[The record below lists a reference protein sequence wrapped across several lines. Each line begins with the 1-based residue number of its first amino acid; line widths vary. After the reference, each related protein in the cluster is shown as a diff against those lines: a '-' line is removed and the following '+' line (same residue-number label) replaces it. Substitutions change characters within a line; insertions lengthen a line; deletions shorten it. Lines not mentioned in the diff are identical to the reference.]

1 MNATRSSPRTLPGR
15 LRVTAVYALVGAL
28 VVFSRPSPGTV
39 SLGFSFVALG
49 EALRVWAAGHLRKT
63 VRLVTSGPYRYS
75 RNPLYLGRLL
85 IFTGVAI
92 MAWLPRGGTFGVL
105 AAGWIV
111 FFAYYLPRKE
121 RVESARL
128 RALHGAAYDHY
139 RDAVGALF
147 PKLSPYRGGEDA
159 GWSSERMLA
168 NREHWMIVAIV
179 ALTLVLLAH
188 AYQIETGAAL
198 QFLGDPP

>member
-1 MNATRSSPRTLPGR
+1 
-15 LRVTAVYALVGAL
+15 VFALVGLLVAL
-28 VVFSRPSPGTV
+28 SRPTPESV
-39 SLGFSFVALG
+39 SLGFSIAALG

-63 VRLVTSGPYRYS
+63 VRLVTSGPYRYT

-92 MAWLPRGGTFGVL
+92 MAWLPGGASFGVL
-105 AAGWIV
+105 AAGWAV
-111 FFAYYLPRKE
+111 FFVYYLPRKE

-128 RALHGAAYDHY
+128 RAIHGAAYDHY
-139 RDAVGALF
+139 RDAVGALL
-147 PKLSPYRGGEDA
+147 PRVTPYRGGADA

-179 ALTLVLLAH
+179 VLTLVLLAH